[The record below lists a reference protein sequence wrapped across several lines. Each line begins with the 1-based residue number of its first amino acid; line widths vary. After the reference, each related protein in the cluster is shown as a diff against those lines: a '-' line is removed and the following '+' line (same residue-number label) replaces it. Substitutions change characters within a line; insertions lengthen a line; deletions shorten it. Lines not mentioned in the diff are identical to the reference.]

1 MIFGFLQQKSKI
13 FIMQVHWLK
22 NSHIPKKP
30 KKLFKDVQDSIIT
43 AIQKVCTYYIQQD
56 STLMFVNVVKWDDNI
71 YQSSLFQCLWDTD
84 AVLYLYYLCQ

>member
-22 NSHIPKKP
+22 NSHIPMLKKGI
-30 KKLFKDVQDSIIT
+30 FKDVQDSIIP
-43 AIQKVCTYYIQQD
+43 ANQKVCTYYSQQN

-84 AVLYLYYLCQ
+84 AV